1 MKNSRR
7 FILFLILVS
16 GFILALFI
24 LNLTAGEANI
34 PIAEFPVLTTSA
46 GQSADINTLNIVA
59 DEAGLKYDYCDVPTI
74 EMIDAGVGLG
84 GAKSG
89 PGFHVEVLTD
99 LEKYPIKTPYKTIIF
114 AIGASLKGMGASGL
128 TLDSEEA
135 RLKKIIDYCK
145 KNKIFIIATHLGGLS
160 ARGAPGGDN
169 ERMIDTVAPFADY
182 IIVTKDGNKDG
193 RFTTI
198 AEKNEIP
205 LTVIEYA
212 LDLVDIIKQVFQLNE
227 LAMANTCECEN

>member
-1 MKNSRR
+1 MKSLER
-7 FILFLILVS
+7 FIVFLILVI
-16 GFILALFI
+16 GLLLALFVS
-24 LNLTAGEANI
+24 NLAAEEATI
-34 PIAEFPVLTTSA
+34 TVAEFPVLTTSA

-74 EMIDAGVGLG
+74 EMIDAGVGLA
-84 GAKSG
+84 GAKSA
-89 PGFHVEVLTD
+89 PGIYVEILTD
-99 LEKYPIKTPYKTIIF
+99 LEKYPVKTPYKTIIF

-169 ERMIDTVAPFADY
+169 ERMIDAVAPFADY

-198 AEKNEIP
+198 TEKNKIN
-205 LTVIEYA
+205 LTEIEYA
-212 LDLVDIIKQVFQLNE
+212 LDLVDILKQVFQLVE
-227 LAMANTCECEN
+227 

>member
-1 MKNSRR
+1 MKSLEK
-7 FILFLILVS
+7 FIVFSILVI
-16 GFILALFI
+16 GLLLALFVS
-24 LNLTAGEANI
+24 NLATEETTI
-34 PIAEFPVLTTSA
+34 TVAEFPVLTTSA

-59 DEAGLKYDYCDVPTI
+59 DEAELKYDYCDVPTI
-74 EMIDAGVGLG
+74 EMIDAGVGLA

-99 LEKYPIKTPYKTIIF
+99 LEKYPVKTPYKTIIF

-128 TLDSEEA
+128 TLNSEEA

-169 ERMIDTVAPFADY
+169 ERMIDAVAPFADY

-198 AEKNEIP
+198 AEKNKVN
-205 LTVIEYA
+205 LTEIEYA
-212 LDLVDIIKQVFQLNE
+212 LDLVDILKQVFQLIE
-227 LAMANTCECEN
+227 

>member
-1 MKNSRR
+1 MKNFKRV
-7 FILFLILVS
+7 IVFLILVI
-16 GFILALFI
+16 GLLLALFVS
-24 LNLTAGEANI
+24 NLAAEEATI
-34 PIAEFPVLTTSA
+34 TVAEFPVLTTSA

-74 EMIDAGVGLG
+74 EMIDAGVGLA

-99 LEKYPIKTPYKTIIF
+99 LEKYPVKTPYKTIIF

-128 TLDSEEA
+128 TLNSEEV

-169 ERMIDTVAPFADY
+169 ERMIDAVAPFADY

-198 AEKNEIP
+198 TEKNKIN
-205 LTVIEYA
+205 LTEIEYA
-212 LDLVDIIKQVFQLNE
+212 LDLVDTLKQVFQLGE
-227 LAMANTCECEN
+227 

>member
-1 MKNSRR
+1 MKSLRR
-7 FILFLILVS
+7 FIALLILVS
-16 GFILALFI
+16 GLLLALFVS
-24 LNLTAGEANI
+24 NLAAEEATI
-34 PIAEFPVLTTSA
+34 TVAEFPVLTTSA

-74 EMIDAGVGLG
+74 EMIDAGVGLA
-84 GAKSG
+84 GAESG

-99 LEKYPIKTPYKTIIF
+99 LEEYPVKTPYKTIIF

-169 ERMIDTVAPFADY
+169 ERMIDAVAPFADY

-198 AEKNEIP
+198 TEKNKIN
-205 LTVIEYA
+205 LTEIEYA
-212 LDLVDIIKQVFQLNE
+212 LDLVDILKQVFQLVE
-227 LAMANTCECEN
+227 

>member
-1 MKNSRR
+1 MKYFKR
-7 FILFLILVS
+7 FIIFLILVS
-16 GFILALFI
+16 SLIFALSFSG
-24 LNLTAGEANI
+24 LSSNEATI
-34 PIAEFPVLTTSA
+34 PTAEFPVFTTSA

-74 EMIDAGVGLG
+74 EMIDAGVGLAG
-84 GAKSG
+84 EKSG

-99 LEKYPIKTPYKTIIF
+99 LEKYPVKTPYKTIIF

-128 TLDSEEA
+128 TLNSEEA

-169 ERMIDTVAPFADY
+169 ERMIDAVAPFADY

-198 AEKNEIP
+198 AEKNEIQ
-205 LTVIEYA
+205 LTEIEYA
-212 LDLVDIIKQVFQLNE
+212 LDLVDTLKQIFQLGE
-227 LAMANTCECEN
+227 

>member
-1 MKNSRR
+1 MKSLER
-7 FILFLILVS
+7 FIVFLILVI
-16 GFILALFI
+16 GLLLALFVS
-24 LNLTAGEANI
+24 NLAAEEATI
-34 PIAEFPVLTTSA
+34 TVAEFPVLTTSA

-74 EMIDAGVGLG
+74 EMIDAGVGLA
-84 GAKSG
+84 GAESG

-99 LEKYPIKTPYKTIIF
+99 LEEYPVKTPYKTIIF

-169 ERMIDTVAPFADY
+169 ERMIDAVAPFADY

-193 RFTTI
+193 RFTAIT
-198 AEKNEIP
+198 EKNKIN
-205 LTVIEYA
+205 LTEIEYA
-212 LDLVDIIKQVFQLNE
+212 LDLVDILKQVFQLVE
-227 LAMANTCECEN
+227 

>member
-1 MKNSRR
+1 MKNLER
-7 FILFLILVS
+7 FIVFLILVI
-16 GFILALFI
+16 GLLLALFVS
-24 LNLTAGEANI
+24 NLAAEEATI
-34 PIAEFPVLTTSA
+34 TVAKFPVLTTSA

-59 DEAGLKYDYCDVPTI
+59 DEAGLKYDYSDVPTI
-74 EMIDAGVGLG
+74 EMIDAGVGLA
-84 GAKSG
+84 GAESG

-99 LEKYPIKTPYKTIIF
+99 LEEYPVKTPYKTIIF

-128 TLDSEEA
+128 TLNSEEA

-169 ERMIDTVAPFADY
+169 ERMIDAVAPFADY

-198 AEKNEIP
+198 AEKNKVN
-205 LTVIEYA
+205 LTEIEYA
-212 LDLVDIIKQVFQLNE
+212 LDLVDILKQVFQLIE
-227 LAMANTCECEN
+227 